1 MKKFISVLLT
11 IILIFGCLP
20 ITSFAAPKSKKYEKN
35 TEGVFFSEK
44 YAQVGVPITVKA
56 KDSNQEF
63 LYKWYIN
70 GKEIVNAG
78 DSYTPVEA
86 DLECMLT
93 AEIYDAS
100 GEKIGAANMFI
111 SKLPV
116 IYIETE
122 NREPIVQKRKKLKAH
137 MKLQGNSEFNDDSIL
152 YDGETEIKG
161 RGNSTWLANKK
172 PYKIKLDTK
181 SDLLGMGKNKHWV
194 LLSNPYDSSLSRNK
208 LIYDLADDMGI
219 SSMSSQWVDVV
230 LNGEVVG
237 NFLLCEHVRI
247 GNTRVDITDWDDIAE
262 DVAKAIYKANKKSM
276 SKEERDELAE
286 LMEANMDWVTDGLV
300 TYKSKTYKISD
311 YYNLPNAN
319 GGYLLECFGTESPCF
334 TSGSGLGV
342 CISKPEGIGKE
353 MLSGI
358 QTYYSAFEAA
368 AQADDFCTEYNG
380 QKSSA

>member
-44 YAQVGVPITVKA
+44 YAQVGVPITVKT

-93 AEIYDAS
+93 AEIYDAC

-208 LIYDLADDMGI
+208 LIYDLAEDMGI

-276 SKEERDELAE
+276 SKAERDELAE

-300 TYKSKTYKISD
+300 TYKSKPTRFLIIITCRTQTADIFWSASAQ
-311 YYNLPNAN
+311 NRRA
-319 GGYLLECFGTESPCF
+319 SP
-334 TSGSGLGV
+334 
-342 CISKPEGIGKE
+342 P
-353 MLSGI
+353 
-358 QTYYSAFEAA
+358 AA
-368 AQADDFCTEYNG
+368 AWVFV
-380 QKSSA
+380 SANPRALEKKCSAVFRHITRHLKRQLRPMIFALNITGKK

>member
-20 ITSFAAPKSKKYEKN
+20 ITSFAVLKSKKYEKN

-137 MKLQGNSEFNDDSIL
+137 MKLQGNSEFSDDSIL

-208 LIYDLADDMGI
+208 LIYDLAEDMGI

-237 NFLLCEHVRI
+237 NYLLC
-247 GNTRVDITDWDDIAE
+247 
-262 DVAKAIYKANKKSM
+262 
-276 SKEERDELAE
+276 
-286 LMEANMDWVTDGLV
+286 
-300 TYKSKTYKISD
+300 
-311 YYNLPNAN
+311 
-319 GGYLLECFGTESPCF
+319 
-334 TSGSGLGV
+334 
-342 CISKPEGIGKE
+342 
-353 MLSGI
+353 
-358 QTYYSAFEAA
+358 
-368 AQADDFCTEYNG
+368 
-380 QKSSA
+380 